1 MRSKDQA
8 ISSSDDRLVVAAAQA
23 DSSAFAAI
31 YERHVTD
38 VYRYVMR
45 RTGNPDLSEDLT
57 AETFERAFGA
67 IGRYEW
73 RGAPLVS
80 WLLRIADR
88 ACTDWYRNPARKREG
103 SSEAGLANLPGLPSA
118 EEQAIQAESDSRLY
132 SALETLT
139 PARRGVVML
148 HLGEG
153 LSLAAISRR
162 LGRGESA
169 VRMLYARGLRDLR
182 ARLDD
187 E

>member
-1 MRSKDQA
+1 MRSEGPA
-8 ISSSDDRLVVAAAQA
+8 IPPADDRRLVAAAQA
-23 DSSAFAAI
+23 DSAAFATI
-31 YERHVTD
+31 YERHVKD

-45 RTGNPDLSEDLT
+45 RTGNPDVSEDLT

-67 IGRYEW
+67 MERYEW
-73 RGAPLVS
+73 RGAPLIS

-88 ACTDWYRNPARKREG
+88 ACSEWYRQPVRRREVSFDPA
-103 SSEAGLANLPGLPSA
+103 LVNLRGVPSA
-118 EEQAIQAESDSRLY
+118 EEEVVQAEFDSRLD

-139 PARRGVVML
+139 PARREVVML
-148 HLGEG
+148 HLGDG

>member
-1 MRSKDQA
+1 MRCRPQA
-8 ISSSDDRLVVAAAQA
+8 IPSTVDLRLVSAAQA
-23 DSSAFAAI
+23 DRSAFAAI
-31 YERHVTD
+31 YERHVTN

-67 IGRYEW
+67 IEHYEW

-88 ACTDWYRNPARKREG
+88 ACTDWYRNSARKRED
-103 SSEAGLANLPGLPSA
+103 SFEAGLANLPGLPSA
-118 EEQAIQAESDSRLY
+118 EDEAVQAESDSRLY

-139 PARRGVVML
+139 PARREVVML

-153 LSLAAISRR
+153 ISLAAISRR

-187 E
+187 G

>member
-1 MRSKDQA
+1 MRFEDRA
-8 ISSSDDRLVVAAAQA
+8 ISPADDRLLVAAAQA
-23 DSSAFAAI
+23 DRSAFAQI
-31 YERHVTD
+31 YERHVSH

-57 AETFERAFGA
+57 AETFERAVGA
-67 IGRYEW
+67 IERYDW
-73 RGAPLVS
+73 RGAPLIS

-88 ACTDWYRNPARKREG
+88 ACTDWYRHPDRKREG
-103 SSEAGLANLPGLPSA
+103 SLEPALVNLPGLPSA
-118 EEQAIQAESDSRLY
+118 EEVAIQAEADSRLY

-139 PARRGVVML
+139 PARREVVML